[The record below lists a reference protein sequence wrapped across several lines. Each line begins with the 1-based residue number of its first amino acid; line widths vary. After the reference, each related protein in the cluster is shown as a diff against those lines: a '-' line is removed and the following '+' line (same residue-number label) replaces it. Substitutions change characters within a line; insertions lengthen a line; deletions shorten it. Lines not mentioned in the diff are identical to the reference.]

1 LVEIGN
7 WTAENCTT
15 EGTGD
20 LLLSGA
26 IVSGVKFKDS
36 VPSGEVWYAITD
48 GLNREAGIG
57 VFNGN
62 DRIVRQS
69 ITATLKGTI
78 FDDDN
83 PSPLSLDGTAIVAC
97 TFNALAYRRLV
108 ESIEINAAA
117 IADNALAIL
126 QNASDI
132 SDNADDIEDNRIDID
147 LNRDDIDTI
156 LTGYMFDEK
165 LAGYLD
171 TGLHETYVGDLNA
184 INVNS
189 SYSVRGDQVTNE
201 PDDYGQTSWGVI
213 HTDLWA
219 ADTRG
224 VQVIVGY
231 NGSNI
236 YKQWQRGLDGGGF
249 QPWKLVVDAEG
260 VLPSGGVIG
269 DILVKQSSDKN
280 DALWGNTLDSGYFT

>member
-165 LAGYLD
+165 LAGYANN
-171 TGLHETYVGDLNA
+171 GLHLGFNGDLND
-184 INVNS
+184 IGQNS
-189 SYSVRGDQVTNE
+189 CYVIFAPNVTNKPSDMPTE
-201 PDDYGQTSWGVI
+201 WGVI
-213 HTDLWA
+213 TTDMWVATDLI
-219 ADTRG
+219 
-224 VQVIVGY
+224 VQTMVGM
-231 NGSNI
+231 NGPNQ
-236 YKQWQRGLDGGGF
+236 YKTWQRQF
-249 QPWKLVVDAEG
+249 QTTWTDWKLVVDAEG

-280 DALWGNTLDSGYFT
+280 DALWGNTLDSGYFI